1 MPELPDVETVARRLR
16 RTVGGRRIIGVRVLA
31 PQTVRSSPPRRFV
44 RELTG
49 RTVRTVDRRG
59 KYLLIR
65 LSGALTLIVHLGR
78 TADLG
83 WGPRAPPVHP
93 HRRVIIGFGRADLRF
108 TTQ

>member
-16 RTVGGRRIIGVRVLA
+16 RTVGGRRITGVRVLA

-49 RTVRTVDRRG
+49 RTARTVDRRR

-65 LSGALTLIVHLGR
+65 LGRALTLIVHLR
-78 TADLG
+78 MTRDFELEAHAAAL
-83 WGPRAPPVHP
+83 RAHT
-93 HRRVIIGFGRADLRF
+93 RMSLR
-108 TTQ
+108 